1 MSNYSL
7 LVADDE
13 EIPPPAHPGGYL
25 LGHAEHP
32 SLYQAST
39 GWEALALLL
48 KHQPDIL
55 ILDIRMPGLSGLQL
69 LDELVLRHSST
80 KVITLSGYS
89 DFEAARKMLSSGMVV
104 EYLLKPASEDELFEA
119 VFKCIERIDQT
130 RGP

>member
-1 MSNYSL
+1 
-7 LVADDE
+7 
-13 EIPPPAHPGGYL
+13 
-25 LGHAEHP
+25 
-32 SLYQAST
+32 
-39 GWEALALLL
+39 
-48 KHQPDIL
+48 
-55 ILDIRMPGLSGLQL
+55 MPGLSGLQL

-130 RGP
+130 RGPDDPVPLEEPDRNLLLSRERPAPREQGPAHPAGQGVSSGKLHPAHHP